1 MAASNLD
8 GSGPKWKKAVWP
20 LVGIGAISVSFW
32 LLAQELRGMSWDAL
46 WARITEISAHNWL
59 LISICTLGC
68 YLILAAYDSLALKHL
83 KRKVNYSFVALC
95 SLTTY
100 ALSHSLG
107 ASAFTGAVIRYR
119 AYSTKGLSAAEVGV
133 LVTFCSL
140 TYALGVMVLV
150 GLVFLLD
157 PALDTR
163 FAEVLSPGMVRWIAW
178 GLLGLSAFYL
188 ICSALRLPDLKIRNF
203 RISYPCLPI
212 ALRQVLVAPIELLFA
227 GGILYFA
234 LPATGNPGYVVVLGV
249 FVVAF
254 TLALMSHAPGGLGVF
269 ELGVLM
275 ALPEFPP
282 ETVLAALLVFRLCY
296 FIIPLVIGLATA
308 VIFEHGQ
315 LRSGLAAQ
323 GTPPPSH

>member
-1 MAASNLD
+1 MAASIPD
-8 GSGPKWKKAVWP
+8 SPGPKWKKLVWP
-20 LVGIGAISVSFW
+20 LIGVAAISVSFW
-32 LLAQELRGMSWDAL
+32 LLAKELRGMSWDAL
-46 WARITEISAHNWL
+46 WARITEISGGNWL

-83 KRKVNYSFVALC
+83 GRKVSYGFVALC

-119 AYSTKGLSAAEVGV
+119 AYSTKGLGAAEVGV

-140 TYALGVMVLV
+140 TYSLGVMVLV
-150 GLVFLLD
+150 GLVFLID
-157 PALDTR
+157 PALDSR

-188 ICSALRLPDLKIRNF
+188 IGSALRLPDLRIRNF

-212 ALRQVLVAPIELLFA
+212 ALRQILVAPVELLFA

-234 LPATGNPGYVVVLGV
+234 LPEVGNPGYIVVLGV

-315 LRSGLAAQ
+315 LRSGLTAPDASR
-323 GTPPPSH
+323 PPN

>member
-1 MAASNLD
+1 MAAS
-8 GSGPKWKKAVWP
+8 SGAKWKRVIWP
-20 LVGIGAISVSFW
+20 MVGIAAITVSFW
-32 LLAQELRGMSWDAL
+32 LLAKELHGLSWDAL
-46 WARITEISAHNWL
+46 WAGIKAIAVHNWL
-59 LISICTLGC
+59 MIALCTLGC
-68 YLILAAYDSLALKHL
+68 YLILAAYDTLALQHL

-119 AYSTKGLSAAEVGV
+119 AYSSKGLSAAEVGI

-140 TYALGVMVLV
+140 TFSLGVMILV
-150 GLVFLLD
+150 GAVFLLT
-157 PALDTR
+157 PALDSR
-163 FAEVLSPGMVRWIAW
+163 FSDVLSPVMVRWVAW
-178 GLLGLSAFYL
+178 GLLALSVFYL
-188 ICSALRLPDLKIRNF
+188 IGSALRLPDLKIRTF
-203 RISYPCLPI
+203 KISYPCLPV
-212 ALRQVLVAPIELLFA
+212 ALKQTLVAPVELLFA

-234 LPATGNPGYVVVLGV
+234 LPPELNPGYPVILGV

-254 TLALMSHAPGGLGVF
+254 TLALLSHAPGGLGVF
-269 ELGVLM
+269 ELAVLT

-308 VIFEHGQ
+308 AVFEHGQ
-315 LRSGLAAQ
+315 YRSDLAD
-323 GTPPPSH
+323 PDKS